1 VRKDTFSNNFGF
13 RFSKQASEWFSML
26 FIIITGFKNFVFPID
41 HPFISAA
48 AAYRRRRLLLI
59 SPPAAAPRSS
69 VKKQGFSGN

>member
-13 RFSKQASEWFSML
+13 RFKQASEWFSML
-26 FIIITGFKNFVFPID
+26 FITGFKNFVFPID

-48 AAYRRRRLLLI
+48 SYRRRRLLLI